1 MDVTEIFRSIALLI
15 ILIAIPI
22 FFYYLFKVIRISKT
36 VKIRANWEDIQM
48 HISLDKLEQKMNSW
62 KEKGYNVDELETL
75 IEHVRKQ

>member
-22 FFYYLFKVIRISKT
+22 FFYYLIKVIRISKT